1 MMVMTA
7 PVEFDMEVREEFYE
21 AVQKSSSMLADD
33 DDDEAEDEYEPVEGV
48 DYRMVRGQ
56 RFPIRMNSEAQ
67 VANIA
72 GPMVTKR

>member
-7 PVEFDMEVREEFYE
+7 PVEFDMEVREELYE
-21 AVQKSSSMLADD
+21 AVHKSSSMFADD
-33 DDDEAEDEYEPVEGV
+33 DDEVEAEPVEGV

-72 GPMVTKR
+72 GPMVAKR